1 MNLLEAKKVMRDAGY
16 KLMKEEWTYT
26 PEIEKKLVD
35 AGAAKYPDEELADEY
50 DMTGELPPE
59 PSWDDDGFATDFRKV
74 TKFIRAVVKEDLVY
88 DCLQACKRCMSAE
101 DVRQTLIKAAEEYV
115 KTRKRPNQDDFTKL
129 MLDHFKKQRF

>member
-26 PEIEKKLVD
+26 PEIEDKLVA
-35 AGAAKYPDEELADEY
+35 AGAAKYPEEVEDDGTEA
-50 DMTGELPPE
+50 
-59 PSWDDDGFATDFRKV
+59 SWDDDGFATDFRKV

-88 DCLQACKRCMSAE
+88 DCLQACKRCMSAQ
-101 DVRQTLIKAAEEYV
+101 DVRDILIKAAEQYV
-115 KTRKRPNQDDFTKL
+115 KSRKRPNQDDFTAL